1 MKDKQYALIVV
12 CKQFLDADDY
22 ELQREDSEEWIV
34 YDEYGDATTHSV
46 LHSVPEGVAT
56 FSSLEE
62 IEEFK
67 QEWVPHPWWIVPK
80 EWKVVEVEPVY
91 TTMIVGWKKTKP
103 VAASEQP

>member
-12 CKQFLDADDY
+12 CKKFLDADDY
-22 ELQREDSEEWIV
+22 ELQMEDSEEWV
-34 YDEYGDATTHSV
+34 VEDMYGYDTTHSV
-46 LHSVPEGVAT
+46 LHSVPYNLT
-56 FSSLEE
+56 IFSSLED

-91 TTMIVGWKKTKP
+91 ETKIVGWKKTSP

>member
-1 MKDKQYALIVV
+1 MENRQYALIAV

-22 ELQREDSEEWIV
+22 ELQMEDSEEWIV
-34 YDEYGDATTHSV
+34 YYMYGYTTTHSV

-67 QEWVPHPWWIVPK
+67 KKWVPHPWWIVPK

-91 TTMIVGWKKTKP
+91 ETKIVGWKKTIS

>member
-12 CKQFLDADDY
+12 CKQFLDTDDY
-22 ELQREDSEEWIV
+22 ELQMEDSEEWIV
-34 YDEYGDATTHSV
+34 YHMYGDATTHSV
-46 LHSVPEGVAT
+46 LHSVPECVAT

-67 QEWVPHPWWIVPK
+67 KEWVPHPWWIAPK

-91 TTMIVGWKKTKP
+91 TTMVVGWNVKESK
-103 VAASEQP
+103 